1 MPLCRNCE
9 RGVVQPHAVYCCRK
23 CTIAALRDAR
33 WRPLPP
39 TTHALQRGEQALL
52 HFPGQNG
59 GPNGNNYFRVVIRDF
74 YLKHPLRD
82 SLIRVWVLPVE
93 GYAGHPKGYN
103 GYSLLIP
110 VEGFRGN
117 ELFRNKKLLHG
128 LKEKWPGSQKCR
140 FCQSTTELVVC
151 PQADCPRGPSA
162 DYAVCS
168 KCREE
173 SWEDGKCEAC
183 CVQADIDVKH
193 HKLPRP
199 PSRCSRNV
207 GRSSC
212 GLPCSRLPASR
223 RAG

>member
-52 HFPGQNG
+52 YFPGQDG
-59 GPNGNNYFRVVIRDF
+59 GPRGDNYFHVVIRDF
-74 YLKHPLRD
+74 HLKHPLID
-82 SLIRVWVLPVE
+82 SRIRVWVLPVE
-93 GYAGHPKGYN
+93 GYVGHPKGYH

-140 FCQSTTELVVC
+140 FCQSTTELKVC
-151 PQADCPRGPSA
+151 QQADCP
-162 DYAVCS
+162 
-168 KCREE
+168 
-173 SWEDGKCEAC
+173 
-183 CVQADIDVKH
+183 
-193 HKLPRP
+193 
-199 PSRCSRNV
+199 
-207 GRSSC
+207 
-212 GLPCSRLPASR
+212 
-223 RAG
+223 